1 MKDNLFM
8 GQKPSTIAEMKKFFL
23 YMQPKKV
30 VAVRKE
36 DLLVL
41 NPHQIYQ
48 ETELK
53 FTTSIAA
60 TLENTRLVEEN
71 VPLILMQL

>member
-1 MKDNLFM
+1 MKDNPFIR
-8 GQKPSTIAEMKKFFL
+8 QKPSTIAEMKKKNL
-23 YMQPKKV
+23 YMQPKKC

-36 DLLVL
+36 DNLVL